1 MDGKHTARGFVYF
14 VWPIWDSFM
23 GKCKGIVIFYCNVDL
38 WGKSTLYKVSDVGL
52 GVVLLVDIFD
62 QKRENT

>member
-14 VWPIWDSFM
+14 VWTIWDSFM

-52 GVVLLVDIFD
+52 GWWIFLIRNERTPD
-62 QKRENT
+62 

>member
-1 MDGKHTARGFVYF
+1 MDGKHTARGFV
-14 VWPIWDSFM
+14 WTIWDSFM

-52 GVVLLVDIFD
+52 GVLLVDIFD